1 VRVVLDSNVYISAL
15 MFPGGSAETALLAA
29 VDGKYTVAISKAVI
43 HEVLDVLARKFDQS
57 SEELS
62 RVAVFLAEVG
72 EVVRPS
78 KTLRILRDEPDNR
91 ILECAVAGSADLIV
105 TGDRAM
111 LAHGRHGGIRI
122 VSLRQ
127 FLAEVSTSDRSA

>member
-1 VRVVLDSNVYISAL
+1 
-15 MFPGGSAETALLAA
+15 
-29 VDGKYTVAISKAVI
+29 
-43 HEVLDVLARKFDQS
+43 VLDVLARKFDQS

-105 TGDRAM
+105 TGVRAM
-111 LAHGRHGGIRI
+111 LAHGRHGDTRI

-127 FLAEVSTSDRSA
+127 FLAEVSASDRSA